1 MGFSVVL
8 VAGDPGGAGYLHPF
22 QGQVYE
28 VVEQAPRLPH
38 FLLRRPVLSVE
49 FFLSLRQLPALLF
62 QRVHPGELGPVQNVI
77 DRRLCRPIGSQGL
90 LMLRQILLS
99 KVAGQYDWTM
109 EDLVRLQYNAI
120 QAAFCTEEEKDRL
133 REQLRLFEASL

>member
-1 MGFSVVL
+1 M
-8 VAGDPGGAGYLHPF
+8 
-22 QGQVYE
+22 
-28 VVEQAPRLPH
+28 
-38 FLLRRPVLSVE
+38 SVE

-109 EDLVRLQYNAI
+109 EDLVKLQYNAI
-120 QAAFCTEEEKDRL
+120 QAAFCTEEEKDL
-133 REQLRLFEASL
+133 EGTAPSL